1 MVSPVGIGMIG
12 AAGAFGRFIAEAI
25 EEMGGARLVA
35 VAGTNEER
43 TQRAAHDLGAARA
56 YVDYRRLVDD
66 PDVDAVIISAPPGDH
81 AAMGIAAARAGKAIF
96 MEKPVALSVDECRGL
111 LAAVRQAGVAATVD
125 FVMRYN
131 AIFDALESWT
141 RAGVLGGLRRVDFQ
155 NFAADESLAPD
166 HWFWDRARSGGIL
179 VEHGV
184 HFFDIYGHLVGAP
197 PVEVRGILTT
207 RPGTD
212 QQDKVLADVRYANGA
227 LGSYY
232 HAFDKPSRLE
242 RTTAVLGYDRGYVEA
257 HGWIATALTL
267 DAIVDDAQAA
277 LLAATPYLRLETVE
291 TYADGVSATRGNGQ
305 DYSVTR
311 RVRGT
316 LELPR
321 SKQDVYRTS
330 VADALRDLIGL
341 RDDPTRQPRVTLADG
356 ARAVAIAR
364 AASDPTEGA
373 RIAETWQE
381 LGDSSLVTY

>member
-1 MVSPVGIGMIG
+1 VVSPVGIGMIG

-166 HWFWDRARSGGIL
+166 RWFWDRARSGGIL

>member
-341 RDDPTRQPRVTLADG
+341 MDDPTHRPRVTLADG

>member
-1 MVSPVGIGMIG
+1 VVSPVGIGMIG

>member
-1 MVSPVGIGMIG
+1 VVSPVGIGMIG

-341 RDDPTRQPRVTLADG
+341 MDDPTHRPRVTLADG